1 MVAVPIGGV
10 RRDLGLRELAH
21 HTAKLELLRAE
32 VELHPATVPAAG
44 TVARVRV
51 PARIRPAAILRNLP
65 TSGGC
70 AIVRD
75 GRTTIVGV
83 EPTVVRIAGG
93 AAAFDVLREVDAGG
107 FWVGFCSY
115 DLGRT
120 IERVVPRAI
129 DDLSIPDVAFARY
142 DTRLVLDGDGNVE
155 LIGDGTARARLAA
168 AVRAA
173 VTDREAASVA
183 PALEMWTSSLD
194 RVDHA
199 AACAQVLEL
208 LRAGECYQVNVT
220 RRMSASGAPDP
231 IALYDSLTR
240 INPAPHAALLTFG
253 VDRPGLAVVS
263 ASPELFL
270 RIERATFGARVVET
284 RPIKGTG
291 ADAPALVASAKDRA
305 ENVMIVDLA
314 RNDLGRVCEYGSV
327 HVPALFT
334 VEAHPGLFH
343 LVSTV
348 TGRLRPDVDLADVV
362 RACFPPASVTGAPKP
377 RVMQAIEDLEPVRR
391 GVYCGA
397 IGWVDGDRGRAELAV
412 AIRTFTIAEGRT
424 HLGVGGGIVA
434 DSQPDDEWV
443 ETELK
448 AARLL
453 AAAGASAVAV
463 R

>member
-1 MVAVPIGGV
+1 
-10 RRDLGLRELAH
+10 
-21 HTAKLELLRAE
+21 
-32 VELHPATVPAAG
+32 
-44 TVARVRV
+44 
-51 PARIRPAAILRNLP
+51 
-65 TSGGC
+65 
-70 AIVRD
+70 VRD
-75 GRTTIVGV
+75 GPITIVGFA
-83 EPTVVRIAGG
+83 PAVVRTASGED
-93 AAAFDVLREVDAGG
+93 AFAVLREVDAGG
-107 FWVGFCSY
+107 FWIGVCSY

-120 IERVVPRAI
+120 IERVIPRRSAHGVPGGS
-129 DDLSIPDVAFARY
+129 LVPDVAFARY
-142 DTRLVLDGDGNVE
+142 DTRLEITDEGDIE
-155 LIGDGTARARLAA
+155 LIGAGPDRAELER

-173 VTDREAASVA
+173 ASSDDE
-183 PALEMWTSSLD
+183 PRPRALESWSSSLD
-194 RVDHA
+194 RDEHA
-199 AACAQVLEL
+199 VACAKVLEL

-220 RRMSASGAPDP
+220 RQLTAAHAPDP
-231 IALYDSLTR
+231 ISLYDSLVR
-240 INPAPHAALLTFG
+240 VNPAPHAALITLG
-253 VDRPGLAVVS
+253 PARPGFAVVS

-270 RIERATFGARVVET
+270 RIERGAGNTRLVET

-291 ADAPALVASAKDRA
+291 TDAGALVASGKDRA

-327 HVPALFT
+327 QVPALFT

-348 TGRLRPDVDLADVV
+348 TGRLRAGIDLADVV
-362 RACFPPASVTGAPKP
+362 RAAFPPASVTGAPKP

-397 IGWVDGDRGRAELAV
+397 IGWVDGDRGRTELAV
-412 AIRTFTIAEGRT
+412 AIRTFTIDHGRT

-434 DSQPDDEWV
+434 DSQPDDEWN

-453 AAAGASAVAV
+453 AAAGSSVVAA

>member
-1 MVAVPIGGV
+1 
-10 RRDLGLRELAH
+10 LRH
-21 HTAKLELLRAE
+21 
-32 VELHPATVPAAG
+32 
-44 TVARVRV
+44 
-51 PARIRPAAILRNLP
+51 LP
-65 TSGGC
+65 TEQGC

-75 GRTTIVGV
+75 GGKTIVGV
-83 EPTVVRIAGG
+83 EPSVVRTASGDG
-93 AAAFDVLREVDAGG
+93 SFDVLREVDTSG

-115 DLGRT
+115 DLGRA
-120 IERVVPRAI
+120 IERVTPRSVAGSEAGRG
-129 DDLSIPDVAFARY
+129 SIPDVAFARY
-142 DTRLVLDGDGNVE
+142 DTRLVITDDGRAEVVGDGP
-155 LIGDGTARARLAA
+155 ARGRLEA

-173 VTDREAASVA
+173 DGETE
-183 PALEMWTSSLD
+183 PPPCALGSWTSSLD

-199 AACAQVLEL
+199 AACEQVLEL

-220 RRMSASGAPDP
+220 RQLTADCAADP
-231 IALYDSLTR
+231 ISLYDSLVR
-240 INPAPHAALLTFG
+240 VNPAPHAALITFG
-253 VDRPGLAVVS
+253 AARPGFAVVS

-270 RIERATFGARVVET
+270 RVEPRADGVRAVET

-291 ADAPALVASAKDRA
+291 TDAAALAASVKDRA

-327 HVPALFT
+327 EVPALFD

-343 LVSTV
+343 LVSSV
-348 TGRLRPDVDLADVV
+348 TGRLRPDIDLADLV
-362 RACFPPASVTGAPKP
+362 RGAFPPASVTGAPKP

-412 AIRTFTIAEGRT
+412 AIRTFTIADGRT

-434 DSQPDDEWV
+434 DSQPDEEWV

-453 AAAGASAVAV
+453 VAAGASVVAA

>member
-1 MVAVPIGGV
+1 M
-10 RRDLGLRELAH
+10 
-21 HTAKLELLRAE
+21 
-32 VELHPATVPAAG
+32 
-44 TVARVRV
+44 
-51 PARIRPAAILRNLP
+51 
-65 TSGGC
+65 
-70 AIVRD
+70 RD
-75 GRTTIVGV
+75 GYTTILGFDPAVIRTASG
-83 EPTVVRIAGG
+83 E
-93 AAAFDVLREVDAGG
+93 AAFDVLREIDAGG
-107 FWVGFCSY
+107 FWIGFCSY

-120 IERVVPRAI
+120 IERVTPRILDRA
-129 DDLSIPDVAFARY
+129 DHSPVPDVAFARY
-142 DTRLVLDGDGNVE
+142 DTRLVLTDDGEVE
-155 LIGDGTARARLAA
+155 LIGAGAGRARLGDALRAA
-168 AVRAA
+168 ASFE
-173 VTDREAASVA
+173 TQ
-183 PALEMWTSSLD
+183 PARPAIESWTSSLD

-199 AACAQVLEL
+199 AACEQVLEL

-220 RRMSASGAPDP
+220 RQLTADRAADP
-231 IALYDSLTR
+231 LWLYDSLAR
-240 INPAPHAALLTFG
+240 ANPAPHASLITLGPA
-253 VDRPGLAVVS
+253 RPGFAVVS

-270 RIERATFGARVVET
+270 RIERGASGKRTGET

-291 ADAPALVASAKDRA
+291 TDAGALLASVKDRA

-327 HVPALFT
+327 QVPELFG

-348 TGRLRPDVDLADVV
+348 TGRLRVEVDLADVV
-362 RACFPPASVTGAPKP
+362 RATFPPASVTGAPKP

-397 IGWVDGDRGRAELAV
+397 IGWVDGDRGRTELAV

-434 DSQPDDEWV
+434 DSQPDDEWI

-453 AAAGASAVAV
+453 AAAGSSVVAA